1 MIAAFAA
8 VWVALYV
15 AHHIGDYWVQ
25 TPHQAD
31 AKGWP
36 GQHGRVAC
44 AAHVASYTLTAAVAL
59 AVVWWRLGPP
69 LTLPHVA
76 AGLAVSAV
84 SHYWADRRST
94 LRGLVAVLDRTGQ
107 PGKLDYYDH
116 HGGAAPLDQSWHIGW
131 LFITALVIAGGGS

>member
-1 MIAAFAA
+1 MTATFAA
-8 VWVALYV
+8 VFVALYAAHMV
-15 AHHIGDYWVQ
+15 ADYWVQ

-36 GQHGRVAC
+36 GRTGRVAC
-44 AAHVASYTLTAAVAL
+44 ASHVGTYTLTAAVAL
-59 AVVWWRLGPP
+59 VVVWWRLNLP
-69 LTLPHVA
+69 LSLPHVA

-107 PGKLDYYDH
+107 PGKLDYYDVG
-116 HGGAAPLDQSWHIGW
+116 GGAAPLDQAWHAGW
-131 LFITALVIAGGGS
+131 LFIAALVIA